1 MRNRTGIDPHHKKT
15 CGQCSTPAEN
25 DGRRN
30 DMFISINCREIG
42 MDCDFVVHGDTED
55 SVMEMIMRHVNDVHA
70 EDWYETEELYRV
82 AMMKIRE
89 KAA

>member
-1 MRNRTGIDPHHKKT
+1 
-15 CGQCSTPAEN
+15 
-25 DGRRN
+25 
-30 DMFISINCREIG
+30 MFISINCREIG